1 MIRLFKHYIPHAVLL
16 VGVIDLILLY
26 MAGDLS
32 WRLRAAQI
40 GMDPGSSADRF
51 WQLGGHAAVMLGAMV
66 AVGVYG
72 AEALRSMRY
81 ATARLLV
88 AISFGIIGLAFLDFI
103 VGGGNFWRSTL
114 AYAMIGSVFALVLNR
129 LLVVA
134 IVGTDAFRR
143 QILVL
148 GAGQRAE
155 RLRQLSL
162 RPESGFRVA
171 GFVSMTGA
179 GQPDRPR

>member
-143 QILVL
+143 QILV
-148 GAGQRAE
+148 
-155 RLRQLSL
+155 
-162 RPESGFRVA
+162 
-171 GFVSMTGA
+171 
-179 GQPDRPR
+179 